1 MYIRINRTTYWLT
14 DVINA
19 TAREGSHGFCYVSGI
34 RAMMGS
40 SCTVKF
46 DLFLEQGNT
55 VEFCNEYGYCT
66 GEEYI
71 IDGIDKMNMV
81 LELMKTRFALSKI

>member
-1 MYIRINRTTYWLT
+1 MYIKINRTTYWLT
-14 DVINA
+14 NVINA
-19 TAREGSHGFCYVSGI
+19 AVREGTLGFCYASGI
-34 RAMMGS
+34 RTKMGS
-40 SCTVKF
+40 SCTVTF
-46 DLFLEQGNT
+46 DLFLAQGDT
-55 VEFCNEYGYCT
+55 VGFCDEHGYCT